1 MRSGETRTELQGET
15 QIKRLENRLR
25 RKRRRNIRLRKER
38 FRDVE
43 SREIDSEIQT
53 GREQGLRCRDS
64 DVEI

>member
-38 FRDVE
+38 LRDVE
-43 SREIDSEIQT
+43 SQEIDSEIQT
-53 GREQGLRCRDS
+53 GREQGLSCRN
-64 DVEI
+64 